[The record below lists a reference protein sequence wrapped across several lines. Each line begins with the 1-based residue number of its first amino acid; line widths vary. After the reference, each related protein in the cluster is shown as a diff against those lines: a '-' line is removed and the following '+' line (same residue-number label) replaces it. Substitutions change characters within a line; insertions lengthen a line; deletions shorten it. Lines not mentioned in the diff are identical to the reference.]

1 MALGARPESVVGLVL
16 RQALVLAA
24 AGVACGGLTALFVSR
39 VLTKMLFEIRPTDP
53 STYIAIAAL
62 LATTALLSALVPAR
76 RAASMDPN
84 IALRAE

>member
-1 MALGARPESVVGLVL
+1 VL